1 MAQGDKIRFLLIL
14 IQELK
19 QFQSQ
24 IFFITRKIIFKI
36 NYDITNS
43 TPCDL
48 FNYSF
53 LKDEDF

>member
-36 NYDITNS
+36 NYD
-43 TPCDL
+43 
-48 FNYSF
+48 